1 MRTAGTGDDGQSRGG
16 TDSAPRAVAGL
27 LTTFRPVA
35 ARLAIVVLVLA
46 VGAGGIWL
54 VAGAATPQASP
65 TTTDVPARDI
75 EPAHVTPGSE
85 APGEDPSAAPDPG
98 GDTPPDPGASTGGG
112 AQRPPG
118 SLDAWA
124 ERTAT
129 ATGVPARALRAYGHA
144 ELAMREHR
152 PECRVSW
159 ATLAGIGRV
168 ESDHGR
174 YGGVTLQQD
183 GRPSSPIIGV
193 PLNGSPGVRSIT
205 DTDGGRLDGDP
216 RHDRAVGPMQFIP
229 STWMRYAS
237 DGNGDG
243 QADPQQIDDAAVTA
257 ARYLCAGGRDMAGA
271 DGWWAGIMSYNNS
284 VEYAQKVFGLAD
296 GYAAQAA
303 GARD

>member
-1 MRTAGTGDDGQSRGG
+1 MRTAGTGDGGQHRGG
-16 TDSAPRAVAGL
+16 TVSVL
-27 LTTFRPVA
+27 KPVA
-35 ARLAIVVLVLA
+35 ARLGIVLLVLA

-54 VAGAATPQASP
+54 VAGAATPEASP

-75 EPAHVTPGSE
+75 EPARVTPGAE
-85 APGEDPSAAPDPG
+85 APAEEAAAAPEPG
-98 GDTPPDPGASTGGG
+98 GDTAPDPGASTGGG
-112 AQRPPG
+112 SRQPVD
-118 SLDAWA
+118 SLAAWA
-124 ERTAT
+124 ERTAES
-129 ATGVPARALRAYGHA
+129 TGVPARALRAYGYA
-144 ELAMREHR
+144 ELAMREHQ

-159 ATLAGIGRV
+159 ATLAGIARV

-174 YGGVTLQQD
+174 YGGAVLQAD
-183 GRPSSPIIGV
+183 GRPSTPIIGV

-205 DTDGGRLDGDP
+205 DTDGGRLDGDR
-216 RHDRAVGPMQFIP
+216 RHDRAVGPLQFIP
-229 STWMRYAS
+229 SSWMRHAS

-243 QADPQQIDDAAVTA
+243 RADPQQIDDAAVTA
-257 ARYLCAGGRDMAGA
+257 ARYLCTGGRDMSGA

>member
-1 MRTAGTGDDGQSRGG
+1 MM
-16 TDSAPRAVAGL
+16 PGL
-27 LTTFRPVA
+27 RPVA
-35 ARLAIVVLVLA
+35 ARLGIVLLVLA
-46 VGAGGIWL
+46 LGAGGVWL
-54 VAGAATPQASP
+54 AAGAATPEASP

-75 EPAHVTPGSE
+75 EPARVTPGS
-85 APGEDPSAAPDPG
+85 AAPAEQASVAPE
-98 GDTPPDPGASTGGG
+98 PRSDPGASSGGG
-112 AQRPPG
+112 RERSAD

-124 ERTAT
+124 EHTAA
-129 ATGVPARALRAYGHA
+129 ATGVPARALRAYGYA
-144 ELAMREHR
+144 ELAMREHE

-183 GRPSSPIIGV
+183 GRPSGPIIGV
-193 PLNGSPGVRSIT
+193 PLNGTPGVRSIT
-205 DTDGGRLDGDP
+205 DTDGGRLDGDR

-229 STWMRYAS
+229 STWVRYAS

-243 QADPQQIDDAAVTA
+243 RADPQQIDDAAVTA
-257 ARYLCAGGRDMAGA
+257 ARYLCAGGRDMSGA

-303 GARD
+303 GSRG